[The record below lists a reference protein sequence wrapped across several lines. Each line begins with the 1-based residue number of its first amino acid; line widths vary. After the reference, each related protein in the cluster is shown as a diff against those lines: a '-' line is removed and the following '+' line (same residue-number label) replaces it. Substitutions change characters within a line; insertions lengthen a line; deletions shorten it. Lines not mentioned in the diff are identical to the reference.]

1 MKKVHNPNS
10 IAKIVSNL
18 MLDKKAYDITII
30 DVKKLTSLTDVFII
44 CTSDSTPQSK
54 AITNHIKDE
63 LIKYDLKPWHIEGYE
78 HMKWI
83 LLDYVNVVIHIFN
96 KESREYYNFEHLW
109 SDGKI
114 QHIKDSN
121 K

>member
-1 MKKVHNPNS
+1 MKKVKKPNS
-10 IAKIVSNL
+10 IAKIVSDL

-30 DVKKLTSLTDVFII
+30 DVSHLTSLTDYFVI

-54 AITNHIKDE
+54 AITNHIKDG
-63 LIKYDLKPWHIEGYE
+63 LTKYDLKPWHIEGYE

-83 LLDYVNVVIHIFN
+83 LIDYINIVIHIFD
-96 KESREYYNFEHLW
+96 KESREYYNFEQLW
-109 SDGKI
+109 ADGKMKKI
-114 QHIKDSN
+114 DTKA